1 MDTLKDKKNYWEFK
15 MELPIDD
22 KELNKLVFI
31 TERLKLHKLHNKLR
45 YAQQFRK
52 YGDSW
57 PDSYKE
63 EFNKMYGGVI

>member
-1 MDTLKDKKNYWEFK
+1 MD
-15 MELPIDD
+15 LPIDD

-31 TERLKLHKLHNKLR
+31 TERLKLNKLHNKLK
-45 YAQQFRK
+45 YVQQSRK

-63 EFNKMYGGVI
+63 EFHKMYGGVI